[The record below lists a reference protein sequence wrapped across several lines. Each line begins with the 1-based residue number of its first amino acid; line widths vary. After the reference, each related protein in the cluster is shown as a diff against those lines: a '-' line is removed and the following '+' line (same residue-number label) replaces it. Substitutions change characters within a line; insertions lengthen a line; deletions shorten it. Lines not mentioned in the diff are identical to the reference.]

1 MAEKLNF
8 APAENRC
15 IWMDA
20 GVVSFKLCNNN
31 FNCLTCNFDKGM
43 YKKAQDESSG
53 KVQVKQDKQPTE
65 VWMKKLLA
73 LPASQRKCRY
83 MLNGAVAH
91 KICPNAFQCGECTFD
106 QMMQDRV
113 PPTGASRLQD
123 IPLVGGFGQP
133 EGYYYHRGHSW
144 AVTEFG
150 GRVRVG
156 LDDFAQRVVGEIEG
170 LVLPKVGQKISP
182 GAPGLSLKR
191 KKQEVQVL
199 APIDGTITHI
209 NNKVIAHPELLNQE
223 PYQDGWLFVVEP
235 NALKND
241 LKGLLYGKEA
251 NQWLL
256 EEKDR
261 LVTHIQTDIGATA
274 LDGGMP
280 AHDFAG
286 HLRGKKWARFARQFL
301 LT

>member
-65 VWMKKLLA
+65 VWMKKFLA

-113 PPTGASRLQD
+113 PPAGASKLQD

-156 LDDFAQRVVGEIEG
+156 LDDFAQRVVGELRESTFPRSG
-170 LVLPKVGQKISP
+170 
-182 GAPGLSLKR
+182 R
-191 KKQEVQVL
+191 K
-199 APIDGTITHI
+199 
-209 NNKVIAHPELLNQE
+209 
-223 PYQDGWLFVVEP
+223 
-235 NALKND
+235 
-241 LKGLLYGKEA
+241 
-251 NQWLL
+251 
-256 EEKDR
+256 
-261 LVTHIQTDIGATA
+261 
-274 LDGGMP
+274 
-280 AHDFAG
+280 
-286 HLRGKKWARFARQFL
+286 
-301 LT
+301 